1 MEIGYHAQTWGS
13 VAGHPAGVTSI
24 KDLFYVT
31 GGDMTVAAREIGQAG
46 YAGTEM
52 FDGDLQKHADEPSTL
67 RDALS
72 AAGVELVSV
81 YAGANFIYPDV
92 LDDELWRITRACEL
106 ANMFGAE
113 RLVVG
118 GGSRRATGTTDG
130 DYTLLGEGLT
140 KVVEIAAAHG
150 LDATYHPHLG
160 TIVESPDELRTL
172 MDRTSIGFCPDT
184 AHLAAGGGDPAAV
197 IRAHGDRVRHVHL
210 KDIDMATGRFLPLG
224 SGDLDFADILHAI
237 KETGYDSWLMVEL
250 DYYEGHP
257 KDAAEISKAYLHDL
271 LSHINA

>member
-1 MEIGYHAQTWGS
+1 MKIGYHAQTWGGVS
-13 VAGHPAGVTSI
+13 GHPAGVTSI

-31 GGDMTVAAREIGQAG
+31 GGDMAVAAREIGQAG

-52 FDGDLQKHADEPSTL
+52 FDGDLHEHADEPGPL

-72 AAGVELVSV
+72 AAGVDLVSV
-81 YAGANFIYPDV
+81 YTGANFIYPDV
-92 LDDELWRITRACEL
+92 LDDELWRVGRACEL

-118 GGSRRATGTTDG
+118 GGSKRATGTTDR

-140 KVVEIAAAHG
+140 KVVEIATAHG

-160 TIVESPDELRTL
+160 TIVESPNELQTL

-210 KDIDMATGRFLPLG
+210 KDIDMATGLFRPLG
-224 SGDLDFADILHAI
+224 LGDLDFAEILRAV
-237 KETGYDSWLMVEL
+237 KDTGYATWLMVEL

-257 KDAAEISKAYLHDL
+257 KVAAEISKSYLDDL
-271 LSHINA
+271 LSRTNA